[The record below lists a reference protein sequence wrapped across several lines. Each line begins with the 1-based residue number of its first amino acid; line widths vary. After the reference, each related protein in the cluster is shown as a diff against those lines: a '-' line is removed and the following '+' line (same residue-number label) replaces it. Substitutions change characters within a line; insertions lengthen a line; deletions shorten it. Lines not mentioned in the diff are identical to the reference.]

1 MRLTPLH
8 YWIAGKI
15 GCEESLFDVQALE
28 RYQLQR
34 LREVV
39 SYTRQRSPFYRER
52 FKDCP
57 LGFNSLSDLTQY
69 PFTSAEDLQPD
80 PSRFVCVSQEDIHR
94 IVSLPTSGTT
104 GKAKR
109 IFFSAA
115 DQNLTIDFFRVG
127 MSTLAEAGDRVLILL
142 PGERPGSVGD
152 LLYTALGLLG
162 CIPYKY
168 GPVDEE
174 EKVLQFIVANHINLL
189 VGAPV
194 HLHRLACWDAAKSII
209 PSGQIRAVLT
219 STDTLPSAI
228 RIHLEESWGCEVFD
242 HYGMTETGLGGGVEC
257 EAHEGYHLREADL
270 FFEIIDPHNG
280 RQMVPGEEGE
290 VVVTT
295 LTRNAMPLIRF
306 RTGDISRWLPRV
318 CACGSFIRRLEAV
331 RCRLSTGITI
341 GNGTLHQSDL
351 DEVIFK
357 VRGVSDFSAT
367 LQHEQETD
375 ILKLDVK
382 TIGYPVDRV
391 KPSVLE
397 SVTGIPV
404 LQWAMEKGELDVIV
418 SEMVTES
425 PRGPAAMIK
434 RQINDMRKHGN

>member
-1 MRLTPLH
+1 MKITPLH

-15 GCEESLFDVQALE
+15 GCEEGLFDVQALE
-28 RYQLQR
+28 GYQLQR

-57 LGFNSLSDLTQY
+57 LGFNRLSDLTQY
-69 PFTSAEDLQPD
+69 PFTSAEDLQSA

-104 GKAKR
+104 GRSKR
-109 IFFSAA
+109 VFFSAA

-127 MSTLAEAGDRVLILL
+127 MSTLAEVGDRVLILL

-152 LLYTALGLLG
+152 LLHTALGLLG

-174 EKVLQFIVANHINLL
+174 EKVLQFILTNHINLL
-189 VGAPV
+189 VGTPV

-209 PSGQIRAVLT
+209 PQGQIRAVLT
-219 STDTLPSAI
+219 STDTLPLAV
-228 RIHLEESWGCEVFD
+228 RNHLKEVWGCEVFD

-257 EAHEGYHLREADL
+257 EAHLGCHLREADL

-280 RQMVPGEEGE
+280 RQLGPGEEGE

-295 LTRNAMPLIRF
+295 LTRNAMPLIRY
-306 RTGDISRWLPRV
+306 RTGDISRLLPGV

-331 RCRLSTGITI
+331 YCRLNTGIAI

-357 VRGVSDFSAT
+357 ICGVSDFSAT
-367 LQHEQETD
+367 LQHEQKTD
-375 ILKLDVK
+375 ILKLEVK
-382 TIGYPVDRV
+382 TVGCPVDRV
-391 KPSVLE
+391 KPLVLE
-397 SVTGIPV
+397 SVKGIPV
-404 LQWAMEKGELDVIV
+404 LQWAMKKRELGVIV

-425 PRGPAAMIK
+425 PREPAAMIK
-434 RQINDMRKHGN
+434 RQIYDMREHGN